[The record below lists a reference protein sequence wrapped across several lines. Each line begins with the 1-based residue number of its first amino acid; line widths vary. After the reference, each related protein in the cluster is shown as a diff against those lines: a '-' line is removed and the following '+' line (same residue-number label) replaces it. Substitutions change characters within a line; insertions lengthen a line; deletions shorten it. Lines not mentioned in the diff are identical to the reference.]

1 MTPIRQFRPFA
12 FCALL
17 VPLVLGGP
25 MQDDAA
31 AQIVLK
37 QTSTNFAPRISERD
51 IQRMREEDRIRQ
63 QRIRERQAAGRR
75 FAAENR
81 RILQQ
86 QRTGRS
92 ILFGAGRSN
101 SRSYRGGSA
110 VQR

>member
-1 MTPIRQFRPFA
+1 MTLIRQFRLLALSAVFA
-12 FCALL
+12 
-17 VPLVLGGP
+17 PLVLGSL
-25 MQDDAA
+25 MQSDAA

-37 QTSTNFAPRISERD
+37 QTRTNFGPGISQRD
-51 IQRMREEDRIRQ
+51 IQRMREEDRVRQ
-63 QRIRERQAAGRR
+63 QRIREREAAQRR

-92 ILFGAGRSN
+92 ILFNNGRSS

-110 VQR
+110 VSR